1 VYVRITVNKKRH
13 EISLKRTV
21 DLLYWDK
28 KEGRIKG
35 DKNLARQLNPYLDD
49 VRYKLMDCYHQL
61 QLQNKVI
68 TSAAIK
74 SLFLGE
80 EKAEN
85 TLCALI
91 EYHNVNMKSVL
102 QYGTLK
108 NYFTTARY
116 VKQFLKQ
123 RYKTDDI
130 YLDALNYQFITEF
143 EFFLRTCKPLDANN
157 PLQHNGVMKHIER
170 LRKVVTLAAKME
182 WIPKDPFIRYKL
194 RFQKTERE
202 FLSSGELSA
211 IENLAFKKEKLDRA
225 RDLFVFS
232 CYTGLS
238 YIDLSNLSPS
248 NICVGIDGERWI
260 KTFRQKT
267 DTPVNVPL
275 LPKALTILE
284 KYFNNPALIRQK
296 RLLPYLCNQKV
307 NTYLKEIATLCGIN
321 KYLSFHI
328 ARHTFATTVT
338 LNNGIPLETVSRML
352 GHTKLSTTQIYVHVL
367 EKKISEDMKLLRSKL
382 NEQAKQ
388 DLK

>member
-1 VYVRITVNKKRH
+1 MKAKNTFGVQFITRTVKGNAREALVCVRITVNKKRH

-116 VKQFLKQ
+116 VKRFLKQ

-170 LRKVVTLAAKME
+170 L
-182 WIPKDPFIRYKL
+182 
-194 RFQKTERE
+194 
-202 FLSSGELSA
+202 SSGFNSL
-211 IENLAFKKEKLDRA
+211 N
-225 RDLFVFS
+225 
-232 CYTGLS
+232 
-238 YIDLSNLSPS
+238 
-248 NICVGIDGERWI
+248 RW
-260 KTFRQKT
+260 
-267 DTPVNVPL
+267 
-275 LPKALTILE
+275 A
-284 KYFNNPALIRQK
+284 
-296 RLLPYLCNQKV
+296 
-307 NTYLKEIATLCGIN
+307 
-321 KYLSFHI
+321 
-328 ARHTFATTVT
+328 
-338 LNNGIPLETVSRML
+338 
-352 GHTKLSTTQIYVHVL
+352 
-367 EKKISEDMKLLRSKL
+367 
-382 NEQAKQ
+382 
-388 DLK
+388 